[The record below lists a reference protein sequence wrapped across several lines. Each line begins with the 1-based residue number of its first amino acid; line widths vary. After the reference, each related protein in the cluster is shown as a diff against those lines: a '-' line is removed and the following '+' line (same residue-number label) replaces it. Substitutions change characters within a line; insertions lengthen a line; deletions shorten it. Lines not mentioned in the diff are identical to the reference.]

1 MKALLRKDPG
11 GPSLSPFHSEL
22 DMSVRAFSIS
32 LATTEK
38 RYWYLGSSTIPVSG
52 TGLSFRWFVLPGNE
66 DSWCQSTCCRPDTL
80 LCTAASWCCCCCL
93 RDDAAK
99 AQIACPHSQLVSDR
113 AGIWTQAD
121 LCPEPVLTI
130 PWHCLSSNHDILYSD
145 EGNWCQ
151 EDMAK
156 KSVNYWRWGEALSL
170 LAFSLFLLFIFKP
183 LKLLSNSQEI
193 GDMPLK
199 YLAQCPAHAIVCST
213 FVVVLMMMKAELA
226 SGCTWMSM
234 YHLRWP
240 FTETAKI
247 KLGSEIN
254 AHLLPMWKPES
265 SAQDLKVHVVPDRN
279 VWRVVV
285 SFCLSGVWLVGLRVG
300 EGWGWGKRAL
310 LLEPLCKC
318 LGALCTS
325 ISSLLFVGTAD
336 PTELPLGS

>member
-193 GDMPLK
+193 GDMPPK
-199 YLAQCPAHAIVCST
+199 YLAQCPAHSDCVFNLCCGFDDDEGWISIWLYV
-213 FVVVLMMMKAELA
+213 
-226 SGCTWMSM
+226 
-234 YHLRWP
+234 
-240 FTETAKI
+240 
-247 KLGSEIN
+247 
-254 AHLLPMWKPES
+254 
-265 SAQDLKVHVVPDRN
+265 DVHVPPQVAVHWNCEDKA
-279 VWRVVV
+279 W
-285 SFCLSGVWLVGLRVG
+285 VGD
-300 EGWGWGKRAL
+300 K
-310 LLEPLCKC
+310 
-318 LGALCTS
+318 CTS
-325 ISSLLFVGTAD
+325 TSHVKTREFC
-336 PTELPLGS
+336 PGS